1 MSNNNSSSYFPP
13 CVTTAGR
20 TALFMTAGG
29 QLQNWSQ
36 IPATSNVN
44 INNYDVSNVN
54 ILDSTEILTGTITS
68 LNSINSNLT
77 VQNLT
82 DLSGNIK
89 ILNEDDQAP
98 NYLQAITGNLYFN
111 NQLLAQ
117 ANDIQDIADWSL
129 YPALQNINADNHGI
143 KNAGNIAFGNNIN
156 KMDRKY
162 RESTEGESI
171 F

>member
-44 INNYDVSNVN
+44 INNYDISNIN
-54 ILDSTEILTGTITS
+54 ILDSTEILTGMITS
-68 LNSINSNLT
+68 LNSINGNLT

-82 DLSGNIK
+82 AESGNIK
-89 ILNEDDQAP
+89 ILNEDDQAI
-98 NYLQAITGNLYFN
+98 NYMQAISGNLYFN
-111 NQLLAQ
+111 TDPL
-117 ANDIQDIADWSL
+117 IVS
-129 YPALQNINADNHGI
+129 
-143 KNAGNIAFGNNIN
+143 
-156 KMDRKY
+156 
-162 RESTEGESI
+162 S
-171 F
+171 